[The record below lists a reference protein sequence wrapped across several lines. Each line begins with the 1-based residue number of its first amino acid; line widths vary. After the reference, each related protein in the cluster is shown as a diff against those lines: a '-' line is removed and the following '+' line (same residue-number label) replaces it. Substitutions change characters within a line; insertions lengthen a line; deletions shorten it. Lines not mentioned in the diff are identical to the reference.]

1 MKTKLFLPLTA
12 LLALANVA
20 AAQGTGF
27 TYQGRLQDG
36 SHPANGSYDLR
47 FALHDAASGGAPVG
61 GALTNAATAV
71 SNGLFT
77 VTLDFG
83 AGVFNGNARWLEI
96 GVRPNGA
103 TPFATLEPRQ
113 ALTAAPYA
121 VFAGGVNAANIN
133 GPITSNNLASS
144 IGLWTKSGSEVYY
157 TGGYVGVGTNNPSSP
172 LEVNGL
178 VTASRYSAAIGTA
191 GTVGYG
197 FQGDPNTGLFS
208 VANNELALATQGYES
223 LRVNSVGRVGVGTTN
238 PLYALTVAD
247 PNHQLALVD
256 TDNTN
261 KTWTLTTIQNN
272 GFGIY
277 ENGATARLV
286 VESGGRVTASALAVS
301 GNVTAGALAV
311 SGNATV
317 DNGKAV
323 VYNYNATEKMMQVRS
338 TGWSVNLIGA
348 NASIEGGLSWGNLG
362 FTAPPAV
369 FVGSFEA
376 GASGL
381 QTYHQFI
388 VTAHSA
394 TTTGCTLRF
403 FNAGSASASLNGNV
417 NLLIIGSR

>member
-27 TYQGRLQDG
+27 TYQGRLQNG
-36 SHPANGSYDLR
+36 GLPANGSYDLR

-71 SNGLFT
+71 SNGLFA

-103 TPFATLEPRQ
+103 TPFATLTPRQ

-144 IGLWTKSGSEVYY
+144 IGLWTAS
-157 TGGYVGVGTNNPSSP
+157 GTNIYRA
-172 LEVNGL
+172 E
-178 VTASRYSAAIGTA
+178 
-191 GTVGYG
+191 
-197 FQGDPNTGLFS
+197 
-208 VANNELALATQGYES
+208 
-223 LRVNSVGRVGVGTTN
+223 GRVGVGVSNPTKVLHVQEGSLARGAIQVGSASDLGGTN
-238 PLYALTVAD
+238 LIHFGDQPAYGLGYVYLGENGRDDILELRAEGFFFNNGPVGIGTNNPNHKLTVVNAD
-247 PNHQLALVD
+247 HQIALVD
-256 TDNTN
+256 QDNSN
-261 KTWTLTTIQNN
+261 KTWTLSTIQNS

-301 GNVTAGALAV
+301 GN
-311 SGNATV
+311 ATV

-323 VYNYNATEKMMQVRS
+323 VYNYNATEKMIQVRS